1 MSILDELKAAAEAV
15 KAMDYPWEHIV
26 RDARIGQTSA
36 EYALLAHPS
45 NVLGLIYD
53 REALDEWMDLCERR
67 AQRMIALS
75 TELDAART
83 EIEALRKAL
92 TTIREESHDIGAC
105 ECAADALIDLQK
117 VKS

>member
-1 MSILDELKAAAEAV
+1 MSVIDDLKKAAVAV
-15 KAMDYPWEHIV
+15 KENGYPWEHAV
-26 RDARIGQTSA
+26 RNSNFGKTGK

-75 TELDAART
+75 EELDAART
-83 EIEALRKAL
+83 ENRGSSK
-92 TTIREESHDIGAC
+92 GADYHSRGIARHWC
-105 ECAADALIDLQK
+105 L
-117 VKS
+117 